1 MTIHVAGEVIRVR
14 GLVRQRCA
22 WCGEAL
28 IDTTE
33 VSLQVNPPAV
43 PLGAAPP
50 STWPLWPPGE
60 MVLVR
65 GPDDAELWPDDGS
78 LEPPADSCLSS

>member
-1 MTIHVAGEVIRVR
+1 MTIHVAGEVMRVR
-14 GLVRQRCA
+14 GLIRQRCA

-33 VSLQVNPPAV
+33 ASLQVNPSPV
-43 PLGAAPP
+43 PLDAEVP

-65 GPDDAELWPDDGS
+65 GNGEAELWPADGS
-78 LEPPADSCLSS
+78 SEPLVDSCLDL